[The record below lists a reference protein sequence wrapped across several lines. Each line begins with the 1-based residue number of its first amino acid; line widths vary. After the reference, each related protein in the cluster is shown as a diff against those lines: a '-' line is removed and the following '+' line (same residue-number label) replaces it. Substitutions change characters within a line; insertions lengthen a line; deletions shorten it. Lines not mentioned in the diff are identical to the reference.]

1 MRTVSKHKIEK
12 GHQKEIIINFN
23 FVKVKKELP

>member
-12 GHQKEIIINFN
+12 GHQKEIIINF
-23 FVKVKKELP
+23 VKVKKELT